1 MGNKNYSRNQ
11 CSLIIR
17 IDGEELEIPVNF
29 GLTADEIRAIY
40 PYCAKLA
47 NTKIPNPALKFHAD
61 SREGRFNDMSDE
73 EYAEELERIRNQSEF
88 WYQKPEASLLE
99 LAIRFALDI
108 QFKGIQSIQDA
119 FSTVTPFENIKI
131 KETVTKEEAN
141 KILKE
146 AGMETDTDHEFDP
159 GDEKD
164 VEMGVAGNMS
174 VDIYGSGEETDF
186 LAKELDAIE
195 TTQPEDRF
203 EKIIKDKQIADIPDK
218 YKSKYKAKGFDEGQ
232 IGEDGLLDIYANTG
246 STDAIFGDDPDD
258 GSTAEELLGDKEQDN
273 ADTASAESEVS
284 DVEDE
289 FSEEDDFEDVPDDL
303 EDEEHIE
310 DPEFEDIYEDV
321 DDDSEE

>member
-1 MGNKNYSRNQ
+1 MGKENYFRNQ

-17 IDGEELEIPVNF
+17 IDGEELEVPVNF

-47 NTKIPNPALKFHAD
+47 NTKIPNPAMKFEAD
-61 SREGRFNDMSDE
+61 AKDGRFAEMSEE
-73 EYAEELERIRNQSEF
+73 EYAAEVERISKQSEF
-88 WYQKPEASLLE
+88 WYQKPNASLLE
-99 LAIRFALDI
+99 LAIRMALDI

-119 FSTVTPFENIKI
+119 FATVTPFENIKV
-131 KETVTKEEAN
+131 KETVSTEEAT

-159 GDEKD
+159 GDEHD
-164 VEMGVAGNMS
+164 VEKGSAGNMS
-174 VDIYGSGEETDF
+174 VDIYGSGKDFDF
-186 LAKELDAIE
+186 LSKELDAID
-195 TTQPEDRF
+195 TAQAEDRF
-203 EKIIKDKQIADIPDK
+203 EKIIQDKKVADIPDK

-232 IGEDGLLDIYANTG
+232 IGEDGLLDMYANSG
-246 STDAIFGDDPDD
+246 STDAIFGDEPDD
-258 GSTAEELLGDKEQDN
+258 GSTAEELLGDKKQDD
-273 ADTASAESEVS
+273 ADTASVES
-284 DVEDE
+284 DAVEDE
-289 FSEEDDFEDVPDDL
+289 EILADDDFEVATDDL